1 MNYEVKK
8 LENSVV
14 EITLKVEGTEV
25 STAKKNAIKKIA
37 KDVEIPGFRKGH
49 APESAIESH
58 HEGVIKEEITDAI
71 LKAHYEAILKDG
83 QINPV
88 DYIKTT
94 KVELNGDKFA
104 VTFMVDV
111 FPEIKLGEYK
121 GLEATKEVFEMNDE
135 IVNKE
140 IEMMVSSKSNLED
153 APEGHKAELNDTLDL
168 AFEGFVD
175 GVAFEGGKSES
186 HMLKLGTKS
195 FIDTFEDQ
203 LVGYEKGQEGEI
215 VVNFPTEYNAENLAG
230 KEATFKVKINAIKV
244 AVTPELNDE
253 FAVEAGF
260 ESVEDLKTKKAT
272 EIKNREEARVE
283 GEYRQNLLNQILANT
298 EMTLPLSMI
307 AREIKGRV
315 AEMEN
320 QLKSQGMNL
329 EMYLQMSGSTMEQL
343 NDQIKPMAIEKIKLD
358 LILDEIA
365 KIEKI
370 ELSDEELETKLAEVA
385 SMYKM
390 DSDKLKEE
398 LTKANNLENF
408 KMNLKTD
415 ATLQKTVEFIQSQA
429 K

>member
-37 KDVEIPGFRKGH
+37 KDAEIPGFRKGH

-58 HEGVIKEEITDAI
+58 YEGVIKEEITDAI

-104 VTFMVDV
+104 VTFTVDV

-121 GLEATKEVFEMNDE
+121 GLEATKETFEINDE

-153 APEGHKAELNDTLDL
+153 ASEGHKAQLNDTLDL

-215 VVNFPTEYNAENLAG
+215 VVNFPAEYNAENLAG
-230 KEATFKVKINAIKV
+230 KEATFKVKVNAIKV

-253 FAVEAGF
+253 FAVESGF
-260 ESVEDLKTKKAT
+260 ESVEDLKAKKT
-272 EIKNREEARVE
+272 EEIKNREEARVE

-298 EMTLPLSMI
+298 EMTLPLSMV
-307 AREIKGRV
+307 AREIKGRI

-329 EMYLQMSGSTMEQL
+329 EMYLQMSGSTMDQL
-343 NDQIKPMAIEKIKLD
+343 NEQIKPMAIEKIKLD
-358 LILDEIA
+358 LILDEIS

-385 SMYKM
+385 AMYKM

-398 LTKANNLENF
+398 LTKANNLDNF
-408 KMNLKTD
+408 KMNLRTD
-415 ATLQKTVEFIQSQA
+415 ATMQKTVEFIQAQA

>member
-8 LENSVV
+8 LDNSVV

-25 STAKKNAIKKIA
+25 STAKKDAVKKIA
-37 KDVEIPGFRKGH
+37 KDAEIPGFRKGH
-49 APESAIESH
+49 APASAIESH
-58 HEGVIKEEITDAI
+58 YEGVIKEEITDAI
-71 LKAHYEAILKDG
+71 LKGHYEAILKDG

-94 KVELNGDKFA
+94 KVELDGEKFA

-121 GLEATKEVFEMNDE
+121 GLEGTKETFEMNDE

-140 IEMMVSSKSNLED
+140 IEMMVSAKSNLED
-153 APEGHKAELNDTLDL
+153 AAEGHKAEMGDTVDL

-195 FIDTFEDQ
+195 FIDTFEEQ
-203 LVGYEKGQEGEI
+203 LVGYEKDQEGEI
-215 VVNFPTEYNAENLAG
+215 VVSFPTEYNAENLAG

-244 AVTPELNDE
+244 AATPELNDE
-253 FAVEAGF
+253 FAKEAGF
-260 ESVEDLKTKKAT
+260 ESVEDLKTKKT
-272 EIKNREEARVE
+272 EEIKNREEARVE
-283 GEYRQNLLNQILANT
+283 GEYRQTLLNQVLANT
-298 EMTLPLSMI
+298 EMTLPLSMV
-307 AREIKGRV
+307 AREIKGRIS
-315 AEMEN
+315 EMEN

-343 NDQIKPMAIEKIKLD
+343 NEQVRPMAIEKIKLD

-370 ELSDEELETKLAEVA
+370 ELTDEELEAKLAEVA
-385 SMYKM
+385 TMYKM
-390 DSDKLKEE
+390 DADKLKEE

-408 KMNLKTD
+408 TMNLRTD
-415 ATLQKTVEFIQSQA
+415 ATMQKTVEFIQAQA

>member
-58 HEGVIKEEITDAI
+58 YEGVIKEEITDAI

-121 GLEATKEVFEMNDE
+121 GLEATKEEFEMNDE

-140 IEMMVSSKSNLED
+140 IEMMVSSKSKLED

-260 ESVEDLKTKKAT
+260 ESVEDLKAKKT
-272 EIKNREEARVE
+272 IEIKNREEARVE

>member
-260 ESVEDLKTKKAT
+260 ESVEDLKAKKT
-272 EIKNREEARVE
+272 IEIKNREEARVE

>member
-37 KDVEIPGFRKGH
+37 KDAEIPGFRKGH

-58 HEGVIKEEITDAI
+58 YEGVIKEEITDAI

-121 GLEATKEVFEMNDE
+121 GLEATKEEFKMNDE

-260 ESVEDLKTKKAT
+260 ESVEDLKAKKT
-272 EIKNREEARVE
+272 IEIKNREEARVE

>member
-25 STAKKNAIKKIA
+25 STAKEAAVKKIA
-37 KDVEIPGFRKGH
+37 KDAEVPGFRKGH
-49 APESAIESH
+49 APMSTIESH
-58 HEGVIKEEITDAI
+58 YEGVIKEEITDAI
-71 LKAHYEAILKDG
+71 LKAHYEAIIKEG

-94 KVELNGDKFA
+94 NVELDGDKFA
-104 VTFMVDV
+104 ITFNVDV

-121 GLEATKEVFEMNDE
+121 GLEATKEAFEMNDE

-140 IEMMVSSKSNLED
+140 IEMMVSSKANLED
-153 APEGHKAELNDTLDL
+153 AAEGHKAEMGDTVDL

-203 LVGYEKGQEGEI
+203 LVGYEKDQEGEI
-215 VVNFPTEYNAENLAG
+215 VVNFPAEYNAENLAG

-244 AVTPELNDE
+244 TATPELNEE
-253 FAVEAGF
+253 FAKEAGF
-260 ESVEDLKTKKAT
+260 ESVEDLKTKKT
-272 EIKNREEARVE
+272 EEIKNREEARVE
-283 GEYRQNLLNQILANT
+283 GEYRQALLNQVLANT
-298 EMTLPLSMI
+298 EMTLPLSMV
-307 AREIKGRV
+307 AREIKGRI

-343 NDQIKPMAIEKIKLD
+343 NEQVKPMAVEKIKLD

-365 KIEKI
+365 KAEKI
-370 ELSDEELETKLAEVA
+370 ELTDEELETKLVEVA
-385 SMYKM
+385 SMYNM
-390 DSDKLKEE
+390 DADKLKEE

-408 KMNLKTD
+408 KMNLKVD
-415 ATLQKTVEFIQSQA
+415 ATMQKTVEFIQAQA

>member
-37 KDVEIPGFRKGH
+37 KDAEIPGFRKGH

-58 HEGVIKEEITDAI
+58 YEGVIKEEITDAI

-121 GLEATKEVFEMNDE
+121 GLEATKEEFEMNDE

-140 IEMMVSSKSNLED
+140 IEMMVSSKSKLED